1 MNLLISMNFEPL
13 MQEPIRDPELSAPN
27 YQFTE

>member
-1 MNLLISMNFEPL
+1 MNFEPL